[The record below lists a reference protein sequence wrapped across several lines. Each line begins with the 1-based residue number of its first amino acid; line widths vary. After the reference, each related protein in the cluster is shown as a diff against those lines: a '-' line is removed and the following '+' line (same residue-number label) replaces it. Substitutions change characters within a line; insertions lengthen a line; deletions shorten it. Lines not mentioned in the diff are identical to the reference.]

1 MSDGKRDPVGA
12 TVLSMIRSIPTALAI
27 AALGLTATAPA
38 ALAKHGADD
47 GAAHH
52 RHAKH
57 HHVHHHHHNDD
68 GPNHR

>member
-1 MSDGKRDPVGA
+1 MTYRA
-12 TVLSMIRSIPTALAI
+12 IPTALAI
-27 AALGLTATAPA
+27 AALGLTAAAPA

-47 GAAHH
+47 GANHH

-57 HHVHHHHHNDD
+57 HHVHHVHHAADDD

>member
-1 MSDGKRDPVGA
+1 MN
-12 TVLSMIRSIPTALAI
+12 RSIPTVLAI
-27 AALGLTATAPA
+27 AALGLTATTPA
-38 ALAKHGADD
+38 SLAKHGADD

-57 HHVHHHHHNDD
+57 HHVHHHHHAHHNDD